1 MSKEYTE
8 ASNYTFGA
16 EKAVDGIYVP
26 TNIHEFSSI
35 TIILKDIKQWWR
47 VDLEAVHCVW
57 AVVVLNRAGERVKTS
72 ILIFGL
78 QTLNLNFITL
88 MTMTFQCINC

>member
-1 MSKEYTE
+1 MSKEYTD
-8 ASNYTFGA
+8 SSSFTFGA

-57 AVVVLNRAGERVKTS
+57 AVVVLNRAGEHLKTL
-72 ILIFGL
+72 ILLFGFEL
-78 QTLNLNFITL
+78 LTQDF
-88 MTMTFQCINC
+88 MHFRKCININ